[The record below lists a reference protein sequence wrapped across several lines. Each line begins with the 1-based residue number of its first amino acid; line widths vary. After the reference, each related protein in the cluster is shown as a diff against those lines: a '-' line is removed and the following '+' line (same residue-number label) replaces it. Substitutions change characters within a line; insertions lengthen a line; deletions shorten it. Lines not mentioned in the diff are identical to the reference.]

1 MEKQNRKIKQ
11 PSYRGL
17 THEQRLERLFKNG
30 ITADDLKQEWH
41 DGFEAGFRE
50 ASPASIRTIYAAVI
64 LAARDQLGFGK
75 TRCKRFLDAVDSI
88 VVNSLC
94 SQDAIDEVYRKIG
107 LHLQFDDPTEDT
119 VEEA

>member
-11 PSYRGL
+11 PAYRGM

-64 LAARDQLGFGK
+64 LAARDHLGLA
-75 TRCKRFLDAVDSI
+75 KRAVNASWT
-88 VVNSLC
+88 
-94 SQDAIDEVYRKIG
+94 
-107 LHLQFDDPTEDT
+107 P
-119 VEEA
+119 